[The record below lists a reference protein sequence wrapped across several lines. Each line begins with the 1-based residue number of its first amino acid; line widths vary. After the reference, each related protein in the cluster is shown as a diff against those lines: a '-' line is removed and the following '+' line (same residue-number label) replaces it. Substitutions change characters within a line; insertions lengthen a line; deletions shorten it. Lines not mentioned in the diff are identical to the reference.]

1 MAPTLSALLCL
12 GLCLSW
18 RIWAQKHTLPR
29 PTLRAEPGLV
39 IPHGQPVSLWY
50 KGPPGAVWYDLL
62 KEDYYHMRRSAA
74 GREAEFPISPVTA
87 YTAGSYQCFYQIQSS
102 RSEASKPLVQTVTG
116 LYYSPSVSA
125 LPSSEVASGH
135 NVTLLC
141 HSEVLCDT
149 YILYNDGDRNTQGKA
164 HYHGRGALASFSMP
178 AVTTALINATAF
190 RVSGPMSG
198 QPPVTPWCSGSQ
210 ILLPRITLWATSCA

>member
-102 RSEASKPLVQTVTG
+102 RSEASKPLVQTVTDPASQDYTVGNLLRLSLAG
-116 LYYSPSVSA
+116 L
-125 LPSSEVASGH
+125 
-135 NVTLLC
+135 LLFLLW
-141 HSEVLCDT
+141 VL
-149 YILYNDGDRNTQGKA
+149 LAEAWQSDRSLSRSLSRSRK
-164 HYHGRGALASFSMP
+164 P
-178 AVTTALINATAF
+178 
-190 RVSGPMSG
+190 
-198 QPPVTPWCSGSQ
+198 
-210 ILLPRITLWATSCA
+210 

>member
-149 YILYNDGDRNTQGKA
+149 YILYNDGDRNTQDPASQDYTVGNLL
-164 HYHGRGALASFSMP
+164 RLSLA
-178 AVTTALINATAF
+178 
-190 RVSGPMSG
+190 G
-198 QPPVTPWCSGSQ
+198 
-210 ILLPRITLWATSCA
+210 LLLFLLWVLLAEAWQSDRSLSRSLSRSRKP